1 MKRLILSNFHDFES
15 RINKVLGSSAY
26 FKIDQ
31 DQVNKFAEATQDH
44 QWIHTDPNRAAKESP
59 FGGTIAH
66 GYLTLS
72 LVPHLWDQILEV
84 KNLKMMVNYGIEV
97 LRFNQP
103 VAVGAQVK
111 LHATLNSAINL
122 RGITKIEVD
131 VKLEIKDVSKPA
143 FSAVLVFLYHFN
155 D

>member
-15 RINKVLGSSAY
+15 RINTVLGSSKY

-31 DQVNKFAEATQDH
+31 DQVNKFADATEDH
-44 QWIHTDPNRAAKESP
+44 QWIHTDPNRAVQESP

-84 KNLKMMVNYGIEV
+84 KNLKMMVNYGIEA

-103 VAVGAQVK
+103 VTVGAQVK
-111 LHATLNSAINL
+111 LHATLKSAINL

-131 VKLEIKDVSKPA
+131 TKLEIKDVRKPA

-155 D
+155 Q